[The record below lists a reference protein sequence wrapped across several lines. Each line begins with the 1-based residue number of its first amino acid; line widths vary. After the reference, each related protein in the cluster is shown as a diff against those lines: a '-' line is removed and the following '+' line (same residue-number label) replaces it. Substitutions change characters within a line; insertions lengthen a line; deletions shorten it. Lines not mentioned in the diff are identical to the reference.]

1 MRVAVLSDI
10 HGNLTALEAV
20 KADLAFISPDLVL
33 HGGDL
38 AANGARPAEVIDV
51 IRDAGWRG
59 TCGNTDEMLWR
70 PEMFSHLESLYPAK
84 HVLRRVLF
92 KDIAPVTC
100 EMLGTE
106 RLRWLRQLPRECH
119 EHDIAVLHAS
129 PHDLWRAPLNDASDD
144 ELRMTY
150 GVLTRKSIVYGH
162 IHRPFVR
169 DLGEMTVANSG
180 SVGLP
185 YDGDIRASYAIVQ
198 DGAVRIRRVE
208 YNVDREIRE
217 LKIREYPHAQWVSS
231 ILRTALYCPPF

>member
-1 MRVAVLSDI
+1 MRIAVLSDI

-20 KADLAFISPDLVL
+20 KADLAVISPDLVL

-70 PEMFSHLESLYPAK
+70 PELLSHLESLHPAK
-84 HVLRRVLF
+84 HGLRRVLF
-92 KDIAPVTC
+92 NDIAPVTC

-106 RLRWLRQLPRECH
+106 RLQWLRQLPRGCH
-119 EHDIAVLHAS
+119 EHGIAVLHAS

-144 ELRMTY
+144 ELRKTY
-150 GVLTRKSIVYGH
+150 EVLTRKLIVYGH
-162 IHRPFVR
+162 IHTPFAR
-169 DLGEMTVANSG
+169 DLGGMTVINSG

-185 YDGDIRASYAIVQ
+185 YDGDTRASYVIVQ

-217 LKIREYPHAQWVSS
+217 LSARGYPHAEWLNS
-231 ILRTALYCPPF
+231 ILRTARYCPPF